1 MDVASSRGYV
11 MTLMVFI
18 QNIHVFNCRS
28 EKHSALSVP
37 LTSNKIILF
46 GVLGSVLLQVIVMET
61 PFLASFLN
69 TTKVPLI
76 DMFYL
81 MCVGSTVFFALEFYK
96 EIMRRIEYKKNK
108 S

>member
-1 MDVASSRGYV
+1 MA
-11 MTLMVFI
+11 LMVFI

-69 TTKVPLI
+69 TTKVPRYVL
-76 DMFYL
+76 FNV
-81 MCVGSTVFFALEFYK
+81 C
-96 EIMRRIEYKKNK
+96 RIY
-108 S
+108 SVLCTRVL